1 MIRRGKA
8 GERKLTRE
16 LLVIFLAGLFCALF
30 CTVFLMNRRFGI
42 YAWMLDHGVIEDS
55 RKEYARW
62 LKKETPAFHMDKP
75 EEYMPYFTE
84 RADAYT
90 WMGIYDE
97 ENGKHI
103 DSFFPEILD
112 SRIWGSS

>member
-1 MIRRGKA
+1 MIPKSFVQSGEGGTAVIRRGKA

-75 EEYMPYFTE
+75 EEYMPLSL
-84 RADAYT
+84 
-90 WMGIYDE
+90 I
-97 ENGKHI
+97 HI
-103 DSFFPEILD
+103 
-112 SRIWGSS
+112 